1 MPHALAHGQG
11 HHPPFCDHTASSY
24 DVLTRQAGSE
34 EEDSPSVNGIWET
47 IFIAYLAEYG
57 ECGLGGSF
65 YCELFFGRGYSFLG
79 KQLK

>member
-11 HHPPFCDHTASSY
+11 HHPPFCEHPASSR

-34 EEDSPSVNGIWET
+34 GEDSPSVNGMWET
-47 IFIAYLAEYG
+47 ILIAYLAEYG

-65 YCELFFGRGYSFLG
+65 YCELFFRRGYSF
-79 KQLK
+79 